1 MILMNTTT
9 LSAWILVSMA
19 VSTSVTSAVEGVES
33 SLRGRKVTQVHSSDR
48 GLDMTA
54 SFSVADLLL
63 MRIGLKDNGMMKM
76 DHRMIG
82 IRGILLIG
90 MMTPDLGIVQMID
103 NVIWK
108 RVPLEN
114 ISKQLQ
120 VSIRGILFVRIVAIL
135 KNESTMQRF
144 KIFLQTTYYS
154 SKD

>member
-1 MILMNTTT
+1 MKTTT
-9 LSAWILVSMA
+9 LSAWILGSMA

-33 SLRGRKVTQVHSSDR
+33 NLRGRKVTQVHSSDR
-48 GLDMTA
+48 SLDITA

-90 MMTPDLGIVQMID
+90 MMIPDLGIVQMID

-135 KNESTMQRF
+135 KNDATMQRF
-144 KIFLQTTYYS
+144 KIFLQTTYHS

>member
-1 MILMNTTT
+1 MKTTT
-9 LSAWILVSMA
+9 LSAWILGSMA

-33 SLRGRKVTQVHSSDR
+33 NLRGRKVTQVHSSDR

-90 MMTPDLGIVQMID
+90 MMIPDLGIVQMTD

-120 VSIRGILFVRIVAIL
+120 MSIRGILFVRIVAIL

>member
-1 MILMNTTT
+1 MMLMKTTT
-9 LSAWILVSMA
+9 LSAWILGSMA

-33 SLRGRKVTQVHSSDR
+33 NLRGRKVTQVHSSDR

-135 KNESTMQRF
+135 KNDATMQRF